1 MNYMEEHDGSDRTEY
16 IVSLSN
22 LYSIVRDVPIV
33 VCTFVFIWNVV
44 CFLLDCKINTVIALA
59 LLVSMVLYV
68 RVMSYIMKH
77 WYIGVYRDVL
87 VISRVFRKQFI
98 LSVSEVVYDVDKYGS
113 IVIGSMW
120 LNRITTVPV
129 FAENRDRLLRKLE
142 KESHK
147 DYVEGY

>member
-1 MNYMEEHDGSDRTEY
+1 MEHDGSDRAEY

-44 CFLLDCKINTVIALA
+44 CFLLDYKINTVIALA
-59 LLVSMVLYV
+59 FLVSMVLYV
-68 RVMSYIMKH
+68 RLMSYIMKH
-77 WYIGVYRDVL
+77 WYIGVYKDVL
-87 VISRVFRKQFI
+87 IISRVFRKQLT
-98 LSVSEVVYDVDKYGS
+98 LSVSEVFYDVDKYGS

-120 LNRITTVPV
+120 VNHITTVPV

>member
-1 MNYMEEHDGSDRTEY
+1 MNYMEHDGDDRTEY

-33 VCTFVFIWNVV
+33 VCTFVIIWNVV
-44 CFLLDCKINTVIALA
+44 CFLLDYKINQVIALA

-68 RVMSYIMKH
+68 RVMSYIMKY
-77 WYIGVYRDVL
+77 WYIVVYKDVL
-87 VISRVFRKQFI
+87 IISRVFRKQFS

-120 LNRITTVPV
+120 VNHITTVPV
-129 FAENRDRLLRKLE
+129 FADNRDRLLRKLE
-142 KESHK
+142 KESHTE
-147 DYVEGY
+147 YIEGY

>member
-1 MNYMEEHDGSDRTEY
+1 MEHDDSDRTEY

-22 LYSIVRDVPIV
+22 LYSIVMDVPIV
-33 VCTFVFIWNVV
+33 VCTSVFILNVV
-44 CFLLDCKINTVIALA
+44 CFLLDYRINQVIILA
-59 LLVSMVLYV
+59 FLVSMILYV
-68 RVMSYIMKH
+68 RIMSYIMKH
-77 WYIGVYRDVL
+77 WYIRVYKDVL
-87 VISRVFRKQFI
+87 VISRVFRKQFS

-120 LNRITTVPV
+120 LNHITTVPV

-142 KESHK
+142 KESHR

>member
-1 MNYMEEHDGSDRTEY
+1 MEEHDGSDRTEY

>member
-1 MNYMEEHDGSDRTEY
+1 MEEHDGSDRAEY

-44 CFLLDCKINTVIALA
+44 CFLLDCKINPVIALA

-77 WYIGVYRDVL
+77 WYIGVYKDVL

-147 DYVEGY
+147 D

>member
-1 MNYMEEHDGSDRTEY
+1 MEEHDGSDRAEY

-68 RVMSYIMKH
+68 RIMSYIMKH
-77 WYIGVYRDVL
+77 WYIRVCKDVL
-87 VISRVFRKQFI
+87 VISRVFRNQFI

-113 IVIGSMW
+113 IIIGSMW

>member
-1 MNYMEEHDGSDRTEY
+1 MNYMEEHDGSDRAEY

-44 CFLLDCKINTVIALA
+44 CFLLDYKINPVIALA

-68 RVMSYIMKH
+68 RIMSYIMKH

-87 VISRVFRKQFI
+87 VISRVFRNQFI

>member
-1 MNYMEEHDGSDRTEY
+1 MEHDGDDRTEY

-33 VCTFVFIWNVV
+33 VCTFVIIWNVV
-44 CFLLDCKINTVIALA
+44 CFLLDYKINQVIALA

-68 RVMSYIMKH
+68 RVMSYIMKY
-77 WYIGVYRDVL
+77 WYIVVYKDVL
-87 VISRVFRKQFI
+87 IISRVFRKQFS

-120 LNRITTVPV
+120 VNHITTVPV
-129 FAENRDRLLRKLE
+129 FADNRDRLLRKLE
-142 KESHK
+142 KESHTE
-147 DYVEGY
+147 YIEGY

>member
-1 MNYMEEHDGSDRTEY
+1 MKEHEDSDRTEY

-22 LYSIVRDVPIV
+22 LYSIVMDVPIV
-33 VCTFVFIWNVV
+33 VCTSVFILNVV
-44 CFLLDCKINTVIALA
+44 CFLLDYRINQVIILA
-59 LLVSMVLYV
+59 FLVSMILYV
-68 RVMSYIMKH
+68 RIMSYIMKH
-77 WYIGVYRDVL
+77 WYIRVYKDVL
-87 VISRVFRKQFI
+87 VISMVFRKQFS

-120 LNRITTVPV
+120 VNHITTVPV

>member
-1 MNYMEEHDGSDRTEY
+1 MEHDDSDRTEY

-22 LYSIVRDVPIV
+22 LYNIVMDVPIV
-33 VCTFVFIWNVV
+33 VGTSVFILNVV
-44 CFLLDCKINTVIALA
+44 CFLLDYRINQVIILA
-59 LLVSMVLYV
+59 FLVSMILYV
-68 RVMSYIMKH
+68 RIMSYIMKH
-77 WYIGVYRDVL
+77 WYIRVYKDVL

-120 LNRITTVPV
+120 VNHITTVPV

-142 KESHK
+142 KESHTE
-147 DYVEGY
+147 YVEGY

>member
-1 MNYMEEHDGSDRTEY
+1 MKEHEDSDRTEY

-22 LYSIVRDVPIV
+22 LYSIVMDVPIV
-33 VCTFVFIWNVV
+33 VCTSVFILNVV
-44 CFLLDCKINTVIALA
+44 CFLLDYRINQVIILA
-59 LLVSMVLYV
+59 FLVSMILYV
-68 RVMSYIMKH
+68 RIMSYIMKH
-77 WYIGVYRDVL
+77 WYIRVYKDVL
-87 VISRVFRKQFI
+87 VISRVFRKQFS

-120 LNRITTVPV
+120 LNHITTVPV

-142 KESHK
+142 KESHR